1 WPAWFIA
8 ALPVFVAGV
17 VQDISKAVGA
27 LERLLAA
34 FASAAIAWWLL
45 GGVMRVAVEWADWL
59 LSFRPISLVFT
70 VVAVGGCTHA
80 LNIIDGIN
88 GLAGMVAVLMA
99 ASLAAVAWQ
108 VQD

>member
-1 WPAWFIA
+1 M
-8 ALPVFVAGV
+8 
-17 VQDISKAVGA
+17 
-27 LERLLAA
+27 RLLAA

-45 GGVMRVAVEWADWL
+45 GGVVRVDVEWANWL
-59 LSFRPISLVFT
+59 LSFWPISLIFT

-99 ASLAAVAWQ
+99 ASLAAVRSEERRVGEGGRGGRGTGSRQ
-108 VQD
+108 